1 MGIDVGMDREGV
13 DCDIEGVGS
22 DAVTDARP
30 GAVTKVGIGG
40 EIDAGTCAGTGSG
53 MDAGTGIDTGSVGI
67 GVTVLEVG
75 VGKGG

>member
-1 MGIDVGMDREGV
+1 MGVDREGV

-30 GAVTKVGIGG
+30 GVVTKLGIGG
-40 EIDAGTCAGTGSG
+40 EIDAGTSARTGSG
-53 MDAGTGIDTGSVGI
+53 MDAGTGIDTGPVGI
-67 GVTVLEVG
+67 GVTGLEVD